1 MFVPVA
7 TNTISATRTATT
19 AYPSGAP
26 EFTPDQSLP
35 QV

>member
-1 MFVPVA
+1 VPVA
-7 TNTISATRTATT
+7 TNAINATRAATT
-19 AYPSGAP
+19 TYPSGAP